1 MHPEEE
7 AFESEAEEVKMKE
20 MPFLEI
26 KAAVCKMRI
35 FCADAYPNELESS
48 PEYQHKLKK
57 GMILPNACEPLKP
70 IVEMNVEGVEGS
82 VLITSYNNKA
92 VAVCLK
98 RFYIEDLQ

>member
-48 PEYQHKLKK
+48 PEY
-57 GMILPNACEPLKP
+57 
-70 IVEMNVEGVEGS
+70 
-82 VLITSYNNKA
+82 
-92 VAVCLK
+92 
-98 RFYIEDLQ
+98 